1 MNSIIDI
8 LNEIFETNIS
18 NNINIDID
26 IDIIRELGMT
36 DNEFNGIEDLINN
49 DLINFQNN
57 VDNIHNN
64 IQFLGNELF
73 ENNLFQDVKITL
85 SDSEFNKLKT
95 KIISNYNKK
104 YYNEKMCNICLENF
118 KLQDKIIIL
127 KCKHVFHY
135 DCIHDWLNK
144 EKTTCPICRLDQRKQ
159 KKK

>member
-64 IQFLGNELF
+64 IQ
-73 ENNLFQDVKITL
+73 
-85 SDSEFNKLKT
+85 
-95 KIISNYNKK
+95 
-104 YYNEKMCNICLENF
+104 NIR
-118 KLQDKIIIL
+118 I
-127 KCKHVFHY
+127 
-135 DCIHDWLNK
+135 
-144 EKTTCPICRLDQRKQ
+144 
-159 KKK
+159 